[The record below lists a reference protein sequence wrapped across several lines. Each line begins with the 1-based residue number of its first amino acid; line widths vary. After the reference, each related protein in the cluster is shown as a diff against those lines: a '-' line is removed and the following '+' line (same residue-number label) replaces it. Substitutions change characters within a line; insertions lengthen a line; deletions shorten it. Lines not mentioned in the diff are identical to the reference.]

1 MKNTQ
6 NTPNIFDMIQ
16 RYDSISII
24 GMNKNVGKTTTLNHI
39 LREARGRISLG
50 LTSIGRDGEEL
61 DIVTATEKPKIY
73 IEKGTIIATA
83 KRCLLNSDFTRE
95 ILKTTGFNTPMGEI
109 IICRALSDGY
119 VDLGGPSVN
128 SYMTL
133 ICDELKKF
141 GSELVIVDGALS
153 RKTFASPSIT
163 SATILSTGAAMERS
177 MIRVIQET
185 SHTVELLCLQNEE
198 DRLVLNL
205 AKEVL
210 CRGRIGV
217 IHRDNTIIMLDVLTA
232 LESAKE
238 IVEVLDEN
246 VSYVVIKGVVSNKLL
261 EDIMACTNKYKGVTF
276 LVEDGTKLFLT
287 RNTLYKFKK
296 QGGNMKVLNKINV
309 ICVTS
314 NPKSPYGYEFDNHK
328 FLDGLRNNLNVPVFD
343 VIGGE

>member
-1 MKNTQ
+1 MEKNQ
-6 NTPNIFDMIQ
+6 NLPRIFDMIQ
-16 RYDSISII
+16 KYDSISII

-61 DIVTATEKPKIY
+61 DLVTATEKPKIY
-73 IEKGTIIATA
+73 IERGTIIATA
-83 KRCLLNSDFTRE
+83 KQCLLNSDITKE

-133 ICDELKKF
+133 ICDELKRF

-153 RKTFASPSIT
+153 RKTFASPAIT
-163 SATILSTGAAMERS
+163 SATILSTGAAMSRS
-177 MIRVIQET
+177 MAKVIEET
-185 SHTVELLCLQNEE
+185 SHTVKLLSLENEE
-198 DRLVLNL
+198 DKSVLKL
-205 AKEVL
+205 ATEVL
-210 CRGRIGV
+210 LRGRIG
-217 IHRDNTIIMLDVLTA
+217 IINRDNTIKMLDVLTA
-232 LESAKE
+232 FESSKD
-238 IVEVLDEN
+238 IVKAIDEN
-246 VSYVVIKGVVSNKLL
+246 TSYVVIKGVVSDKLL
-261 EDIMACTNKYKGVTF
+261 EDIMISTNKYKGVTF

-287 RNTLYKFKK
+287 RETLYKFKK
-296 QGGNMKVLNKINV
+296 QGGIIKTINKINV
-309 ICVTS
+309 VCVTA
-314 NPKSPYGYEFDNHK
+314 NPKSPYGYEFDKHK